1 MDFSGTSISL
11 WAALFILAA
20 GFIATFI
27 DSIVGGGGLIS
38 LPALLALNMPPQL
51 ALGTNKLASSIGA
64 AVSAGTFWRA
74 RKVDRKLVVTLAP
87 LSLTASVLGA
97 WTVSHMPPVM
107 LEPLVLLFLCVVTVS
122 VVRKHEWGAVSTY
135 HGAKKGNLLFLAL
148 TAFVIAFGD
157 GFMGPG
163 TGTFLLFCFL
173 YAGFDFVT
181 AAGNSRVLN
190 LVSNAGALATFLI
203 HGNVLFLYGLIM
215 AAGMAA
221 GGYFG
226 SRTAISRGNAFV
238 RIIFIGIAVVLLLKV
253 GIGWIIKWWN

>member
-1 MDFSGTSISL
+1 M
-11 WAALFILAA
+11 
-20 GFIATFI
+20 
-27 DSIVGGGGLIS
+27 
-38 LPALLALNMPPQL
+38 
-51 ALGTNKLASSIGA
+51 
-64 AVSAGTFWRA
+64 
-74 RKVDRKLVVTLAP
+74 
-87 LSLTASVLGA
+87 GA

-107 LEPLVLLFLCVVTVS
+107 LQPLILLFLCAVTVS
-122 VVRKHEWGAVSTY
+122 VIRRREWGAVSTY
-135 HGAKKGNLLFLAL
+135 QKEKKGKLVFMALMAFL
-148 TAFVIAFGD
+148 IAFGD

-173 YAGFDFVT
+173 SAGFDFVT

-190 LVSNAGALATFLI
+190 LISNAGALATFLI

-238 RIIFIGIAVVLLLKV
+238 RILFIGITTILLLKV
-253 GIGWIIKWWN
+253 GIGWIIKGWN